1 MSALQRRHGWL
12 LPIAGLHLAL
22 LVCWRLTA
30 TPTVATNVTQREAE
44 MVFLTHI
51 ADRQQ
56 KQEAPRLPA
65 SVPRPRRG
73 AAPAPAPAPAASA
86 VPPAPAAASMPPAE
100 LPTEA
105 AVPDPFA
112 QPAPEVRTL
121 VERARSAAIGV
132 DRELRKE
139 SKNDN
144 DRVLAHEPKLAQ
156 DIALAYKG
164 SGAFS
169 MTETVL
175 PNGDSLARVTTPLGS
190 YCMLKRGNRGKAGL
204 NAIDNAGRTLI
215 VSCPK

>member
-1 MSALQRRHGWL
+1 MSALRRRHGWL
-12 LPIAGLHLAL
+12 LPIVGLHLAL
-22 LVCWRLTA
+22 LVCWRWTA
-30 TPTVATNVTQREAE
+30 TRTVPDVAQREGE

-51 ADRQQ
+51 ADRQP
-56 KQEAPRLPA
+56 KQEALP
-65 SVPRPRRG
+65 G
-73 AAPAPAPAPAASA
+73 PAPAPHPRRSA
-86 VPPAPAAASMPPAE
+86 VPSAKPAEPTAPVATSAPPAE
-100 LPTEA
+100 QPAEPA
-105 AVPDPFA
+105 APDPFA

-164 SGAFS
+164 SGGFS
-169 MTETVL
+169 MAETVL

-204 NAIDNAGRTLI
+204 NAIDNAGKTLI

>member
-1 MSALQRRHGWL
+1 MSTLRRRHGWL
-12 LPIAGLHLAL
+12 LLIAGLHLAL
-22 LVCWRLTA
+22 MVCWRLTA
-30 TPTVATNVTQREAE
+30 TRTLPSLPQRGGE
-44 MVFLTHI
+44 MVFLMHI
-51 ADRQQ
+51 AKRQPE
-56 KQEAPRLPA
+56 QETPR
-65 SVPRPRRG
+65 VPVSEQRPRREAVPSPTL
-73 AAPAPAPAPAASA
+73 AAPAAPVAQ
-86 VPPAPAAASMPPAE
+86 AAASMPPAE
-100 LPTEA
+100 QPPEPVA
-105 AVPDPFA
+105 PDPFA
-112 QPAPEVRTL
+112 QPAPEVRSL

-144 DRVLAHEPKLAQ
+144 DRVLAYEPKLAQ

-175 PNGDSLARVTTPLGS
+175 SNGDSLARVTTPLGS

-204 NAIDNAGRTLI
+204 NAIDNAGKTLI

>member
-1 MSALQRRHGWL
+1 MSALRRRHGWL

-30 TPTVATNVTQREAE
+30 TPTIATEAQREGE
-44 MVFLTHI
+44 MVFLMHI
-51 ADRQQ
+51 ADRQPQ
-56 KQEAPRLPA
+56 PEAPR
-65 SVPRPRRG
+65 VPSAPRSRRS
-73 AAPAPAPAPAASA
+73 AAPLPTAAGPA
-86 VPPAPAAASMPPAE
+86 VPAAASMPPRAE
-100 LPTEA
+100 LPPEA
-105 AVPDPFA
+105 AAPDPFA
-112 QPAPEVRTL
+112 QPAPEVRSL

-144 DRVLAHEPKLAQ
+144 DRALAHEPKLAQ

-190 YCMLKRGNRGKAGL
+190 YCILKRGNRDKAGL
-204 NAIDNAGRTLI
+204 NAVDNNGKTFI
-215 VSCPK
+215 VRCPK